1 MSKARHVF
9 DVLQNHFEKSAER
22 HIRNGNRAKAASDHL
37 RKCFTKAEMGDS
49 DDNPYSAIC
58 DLLDELVGE
67 YADAAAS
74 DIESCKECS
83 KAIEAGDLAKLVPT
97 AISAVVPTAPVR
109 AVPRAGQREIP
120 LTDMVEPQF
129 RKLVEIDEGEEYAR

>member
-1 MSKARHVF
+1 MSRGRHVF

-22 HIRNGNRAKAASDHL
+22 HIRFGKRAKVASDHL
-37 RKCFTKAEMGDS
+37 RKCFAKAEMGDE
-49 DDNPYSAIC
+49 DNPLAAIC

-109 AVPRAGQREIP
+109 AVPRAGQREI
-120 LTDMVEPQF
+120 LTDMVEPMF
-129 RKLVEIDEGEEYAR
+129 RKIVEIDENEQYER